1 MISVVPGA
9 RTMEN
14 TEALVQDTRRRTGR
28 RLLSLLTSED
38 YPA

>member
-1 MISVVPGA
+1 
-9 RTMEN
+9 MEN

-28 RLLSLLTSED
+28 RLLLSLLTSED